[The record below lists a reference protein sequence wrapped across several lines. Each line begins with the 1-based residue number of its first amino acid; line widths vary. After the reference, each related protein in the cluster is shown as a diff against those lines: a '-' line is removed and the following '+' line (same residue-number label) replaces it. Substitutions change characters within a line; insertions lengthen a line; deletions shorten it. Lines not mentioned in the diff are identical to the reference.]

1 MLPDKCA
8 CNVYDD
14 IYAAR
19 CHCQFY
25 TWFGAKPQNLRKV
38 NISGY
43 TIVHKLRTVLPHGHC
58 SSPYLQYT
66 TKDQMLAGDD
76 ENCSVEEFPS
86 NCDKLCM
93 VMIL

>member
-14 IYAAR
+14 VYAAR

-25 TWFGAKPQNLRKV
+25 TWFGAKPQNLKNA

-43 TIVHKLRTVLPHGHC
+43 TIVHKLRTVHFTY
-58 SSPYLQYT
+58 SYLQLVMHRLSDWFIGIGPIIRFLGNIGIGNFINKAT
-66 TKDQMLAGDD
+66 
-76 ENCSVEEFPS
+76 
-86 NCDKLCM
+86 DK
-93 VMIL
+93 